1 MSSDTGEYHLEP
13 WPDAVSKATSEL
25 NNLLQI
31 IAGASRILGESENE
45 PEPYRTM
52 LRESIAR
59 AEKVAALLAE
69 QAGGTPEQSASRP
82 DLAPFMSNKSV
93 SAHSPKSPRQRILL
107 VDDEQ
112 MTLTLVTRVLKDA
125 GFEVSTAPSGF
136 ECLEQF
142 RCQPH
147 GFALVLLDLTMPFMD
162 GEETYARLKEIRP
175 DIPVVL
181 CTGFIQQDRLQRLM
195 TSGLA
200 GFLRKPVAPDEIV
213 AMVRATLA
221 SVRYAGGINPHAVP
235 VAM

>member
-1 MSSDTGEYHLEP
+1 MSTDSGENNLEP

-31 IAGASRILGESENE
+31 IAGASRILGESESE

-59 AEKVAALLAE
+59 AEKVAAVLAE
-69 QAGGTPEQSASRP
+69 QAGGTPQHSASRP
-82 DLAPFMSNKSV
+82 DLAPFMSNKNASSHSSK
-93 SAHSPKSPRQRILL
+93 SARPRILL

-112 MTLTLVTRVLKDA
+112 MTLTLVKRVLNDA
-125 GFEVSTAPSGF
+125 GFDVSTAPSGF

-142 RCQPH
+142 RRQPH
-147 GFALVLLDLTMPFMD
+147 GFSLVLLDLTMPFMD
-162 GEETYARLKEIRP
+162 GEETYARLKEIRT

-195 TSGLA
+195 TCGLA

-221 SVRYAGGINPHAVP
+221 SIRYAGGINPHAIP